1 MRSHIIIR
9 FHVRPF
15 VYKKFTVSEIK
26 IQAWTDTFDPTWGI
40 LNNLVFVELVL
51 ANYDISGEFPEQLFN

>member
-1 MRSHIIIR
+1 M
-9 FHVRPF
+9 
-15 VYKKFTVSEIK
+15 SEIK